1 MLTSLHI
8 RDFAIVDTLELELR
22 PGLTVVTGETGAG
35 KSIVVDALQ
44 LIAGGRGGAEM
55 IRHGAERAEVA
66 ATFDMA
72 RAPGGLKPW
81 LNEHGITLE
90 TELSVRRA
98 IMADGRSRA
107 WLNGQLVAL
116 QQLREVGDMLIDIH
130 GQHEFQSLAR
140 GNGQRVLLDGYGRLE
155 GLAGQVGVAHR
166 TWSALLER
174 TLDLESRA
182 RDREARLDLLRYQAQ
197 ELSALDLTAEEV
209 AQLREEAG
217 RFAHGGR
224 LATAA
229 QVAMEQLY
237 EGEEVSAHAA
247 LARARNQL
255 RGVADLDPHLQP
267 LLQLLDGAA
276 AQLDEGARGVRQ
288 YLNGLNFD
296 EERRDQ
302 VQRRLAAAEDLARKH
317 RVPPEELPRR
327 AAELAAELTGL
338 ENAEGDLAK
347 LREQLTGAVSSYRQ
361 LARQLTAGRVT
372 AGRALSKEVSDHMQE
387 LGMAG
392 GRLQVEVTPLESA
405 EPSPT
410 GADQIDFRVT
420 ANPGQPPRAL
430 AKVASGGELA
440 RLSLAVQVACAS
452 DESRCMV
459 FDEVDSGIGG
469 AVAEIVGRELR
480 VLAGQAQVLCVTHL
494 AQVASQGHQ
503 HLRVI
508 KETSGTSTRVR
519 VAELAPGERVEE
531 LARMLGGV
539 EITERAREHAREMLD
554 NLRSP
559 ASGARSSR
567 ARSARRE

>member
-8 RDFAIVDTLELELR
+8 RDFAIIDALELELR

-44 LIAGGRGGAEM
+44 LIAGGRGGAEL

-72 RAPGGLKPW
+72 RAPADLKPW
-81 LNEHGITLE
+81 LNEHGIALE
-90 TELSVRRA
+90 PELSVRRA

-116 QQLREVGDMLIDIH
+116 QQLRELGDLLIDIH

-140 GNGQRVLLDGYGRLE
+140 SHGQRLLLDGYGRLT
-155 GLAGQVGVAHR
+155 GLAAQVAAAHR

-197 ELSALDLTAEEV
+197 ELSALALGAEEL
-209 AQLREEAG
+209 ARLREEAG
-217 RFAHGGR
+217 RFAHGER
-224 LATAA
+224 LARAVQTA
-229 QVAMEQLY
+229 VEQLY

-247 LARARNQL
+247 LARAQGQL
-255 RGVADLDPHLQP
+255 RSVAGLDPRLHP

-276 AQLDEGARGVRQ
+276 AQLTEGARELRQ
-288 YLNGLNFD
+288 YLDGLSFD

-302 VQRRLAAAEDLARKH
+302 VERRLAAAEDLARKH
-317 RVPPEELPRR
+317 RVAPEELPRR
-327 AAELAAELTGL
+327 AAELATELAGL
-338 ENAEGDLAK
+338 ENAEGDLAQ
-347 LREQLTGAVSSYRQ
+347 LREQLAAAVSSYRL

-372 AGRALSKEVSDHMQE
+372 AGRALSKEVTAHMQE

-440 RLSLAVQVACAS
+440 RLSLAVQVACAG
-452 DESRCMV
+452 DQSRCMV
-459 FDEVDSGIGG
+459 FDEVDAGIGG
-469 AVAEIVGRELR
+469 AIAEIVGRELR
-480 VLAGQAQVLCVTHL
+480 RLAQAPQVLCVTHL

-503 HLRVI
+503 HLRVT
-508 KETSGTSTRVR
+508 KETTGSATRTR
-519 VAELAPGERVEE
+519 VAELSHAERVNE

-539 EITERAREHAREMLD
+539 EITERAREHAREMLES
-554 NLRSP
+554 LRSP
-559 ASGARSSR
+559 ASGTRSSR
-567 ARSARRE
+567 ARSARTE